1 MSGREFKDL
10 TIQSILK
17 SSESDVPLVVFKI
30 EINLSLLLI
39 KMSLFAKIWV
49 LFLSKTPL
57 RLSIGV
63 DEFSN
68 L

>member
-1 MSGREFKDL
+1 MSGKEFKDL